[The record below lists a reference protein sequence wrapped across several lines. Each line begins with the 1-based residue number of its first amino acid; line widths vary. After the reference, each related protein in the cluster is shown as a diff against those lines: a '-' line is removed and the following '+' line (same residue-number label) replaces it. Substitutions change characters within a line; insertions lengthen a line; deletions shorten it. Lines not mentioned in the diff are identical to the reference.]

1 MRFRTCQRA
10 AVLLLILTALQSGTT
25 ALADGKGP
33 GGQGAPRG
41 QAARVDPLAPFSQGA
56 SALAGMAAPFVNA
69 ASDVMFP
76 RR

>member
-10 AVLLLILTALQSGTT
+10 AVLLLIVASLQSGAT

-33 GGQGAPRG
+33 GGQGASKTAP
-41 QAARVDPLAPFSQGA
+41 VDPLAPFSQGA

-69 ASDVMFP
+69 ASDAMFP